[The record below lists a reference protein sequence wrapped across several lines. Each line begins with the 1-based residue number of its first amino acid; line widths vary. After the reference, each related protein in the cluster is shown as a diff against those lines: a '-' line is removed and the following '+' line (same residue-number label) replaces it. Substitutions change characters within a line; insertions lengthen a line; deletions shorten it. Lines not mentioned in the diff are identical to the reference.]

1 MSKKEDM
8 TKARKEVE
16 KQLKKQKE
24 LKEQFGEGS
33 KNIKRESI
41 DYSKPLKTA
50 PKESSEFRMGG
61 KVDISNFKGQF

>member
-1 MSKKEDM
+1 MSKKEDLIAAQ
-8 TKARKEVE
+8 KKLSE
-16 KQLKKQKE
+16 QLKKQKE
-24 LKEQFGEGS
+24 TGETKNKKKKQKET
-33 KNIKRESI
+33 I